1 MGRPHHWR
9 QQWSRLEVFQERSP
23 GVNDH
28 ENFSLMRYGLGTG
41 NNDPTSVYGA
51 STHTTEVQVLD
62 QPVNY
67 PDAFSVTLHAHGYSD
82 RMDTWDNYCL

>member
-1 MGRPHHWR
+1 
-9 QQWSRLEVFQERSP
+9 VSP
-23 GVNDH
+23 FTGGVNDH

-67 PDAFSVTLHAHGYSD
+67 PDAFSVSLHAHGYSD